1 MTFYHDRISAKEGI
15 DTKTD
20 DHLDRFIDESISKN
34 VMAVLYFFI
43 IKTILTIEN
52 GSVKDAIKSY

>member
-1 MTFYHDRISAKEGI
+1 MTEFRLKRELIQKLMIISIGLLMKV
-15 DTKTD
+15 
-20 DHLDRFIDESISKN
+20 FQKN